1 MHDETSHGKA
11 FELLQE
17 SVTFLKSELRSKDEI
32 IKILSET
39 QTTVLDTVPK
49 KRTSSNMGNEEF
61 IIVIDN
67 DNEILSAALPNRS
80 LQAPSKKHTSLNK
93 HHHETQESL
102 PRTKPNNNDIQHK
115 SKNNCNQKQLYI
127 CNLNADVVE
136 EDLNQLFGIRST
148 KYVQDTCSIK
158 IPVNQ
163 KTEQIMYI

>member
-1 MHDETSHGKA
+1 
-11 FELLQE
+11 
-17 SVTFLKSELRSKDEI
+17 
-32 IKILSET
+32 
-39 QTTVLDTVPK
+39 
-49 KRTSSNMGNEEF
+49 MGNGEF

-80 LQAPSKKHTSLNK
+80 LPAPSKKHTSLNK

-136 EDLNQLFGIRST
+136 EDLDQPFGIRST
-148 KYVQDTCSIK
+148 KYLQDTCSIK